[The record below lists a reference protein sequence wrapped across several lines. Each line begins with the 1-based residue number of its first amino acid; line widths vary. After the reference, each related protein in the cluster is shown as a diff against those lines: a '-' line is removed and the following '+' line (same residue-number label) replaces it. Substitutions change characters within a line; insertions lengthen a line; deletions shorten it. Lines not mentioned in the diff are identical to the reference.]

1 MIRNGRINKNE
12 KKKLSLKLFK
22 FLRLRNLMDAKF
34 ARSQFFEKKKFQIV
48 FQLLESKAG
57 NADGA
62 VKTRTKIGL
71 GRAHAFTT

>member
-1 MIRNGRINKNE
+1 M
-12 KKKLSLKLFK
+12 
-22 FLRLRNLMDAKF
+22 RNLQGHNFLK
-34 ARSQFFEKKKFQIV
+34 KKKFQIV

-71 GRAHAFTT
+71 GRAQAFTT